1 MAPPPAIPYGEEYD
15 DQILGALAAS
25 SSRLKWFPG
34 GNVVWKLLCSET
46 GVSVSLQPEYDQN
59 ALFEYVYFG

>member
-1 MAPPPAIPYGEEYD
+1 MAPPPAIPYEEYD
-15 DQILGALAAS
+15 DQILGAFAAS
-25 SSRLKWFPG
+25 SSRTKWFPC
-34 GNVVWKLLCSET
+34 GNVAGKLLCSKV